1 MKANKTQMQTDRSYK
16 HNSAHVNHASA
27 IIFRTAIAEKWL
39 SIGIFLTVVGAVG
52 ISLIPPLI
60 LGKIIDR
67 IASGN
72 QIGFS
77 FIAIYFLFLVM
88 TGVLESLR
96 EGFLTVFGQKI
107 THAFRSELSE
117 KVYHLEADTL
127 MGMEPGNVVS
137 RFVGD
142 VNTVEMLFTSGI
154 ISMFADACRIIS
166 IFAVIWSKNQGLAW
180 VLIVL
185 FPFLY
190 GFTRRVQGKMLTAQL
205 ANRVA
210 VGRVTNHVPETIR
223 CIRTIHTLQKEP
235 YMEQKYDNYIGES
248 YASIEKTNFYDAIY
262 SPVILFLNACIVAFV
277 MILAG
282 SGNAK
287 VLSFFGMSV
296 GTSVAVINYISQV
309 FSPIESLGMEIQT
322 IQSALAGVR
331 RIDEFLKQKER
342 TIIKDSTNKNTNKIT
357 NKLTNRSE
365 NNNQNTTQINI
376 NAQNQSEND
385 SVIEFENVTFSYDS
399 HTPVL
404 DGLSFSVTSG
414 EHVTLTGRTGAGK
427 STIFKLLLGLYRPQD
442 GMVKILGKPAFEIS
456 DDERRKI
463 FGYVEQ
469 SFHMIPGTVR
479 DQITLSDQSI
489 TKDQIQNAIHISGLD
504 EAIGQLEHGLDTICT
519 PEIFSQGQWQLL
531 SIARAVVAEPKI
543 LLLDEITAN
552 MDAETENMVLDA
564 LGNASNG
571 RTVMSISHRLYRKS
585 EGQEARQI
593 PIFTKNKKE
602 NIIH

>member
-1 MKANKTQMQTDRSYK
+1 MRAGNITYSGEHT
-16 HNSAHVNHASA
+16 HANHAA
-27 IIFRTAIAEKWL
+27 GIIFRTAVAEKWL
-39 SIGIFLTVVGAVG
+39 SIGIFLAVVGAVG
-52 ISLIPPLI
+52 ISLIPPLV
-60 LGKIIDR
+60 LGKIIDQ
-67 IASGN
+67 IASEKE
-72 QIGFS
+72 IGFS
-77 FIAIYFLFLVM
+77 LIAMYIFFIVM
-88 TGVLESLR
+88 TGLLESLR

-117 KVYHLEADTL
+117 KVFRLEADSL

-142 VNTVEMLFTSGI
+142 VNTVETLFTSGI

-180 VLIVL
+180 VLIFI
-185 FPFLY
+185 FPALY
-190 GFTRRVQGKMLTAQL
+190 GFTRRVQNRMLTAQL

-235 YMEQKYDNYIGES
+235 YMEQKYDSYIGES

-262 SPVILFLNACIVAFV
+262 SPIILFLNACIVAAV
-277 MILAG
+277 MLLAA
-282 SGNAK
+282 SGDPRW
-287 VLSFFGMSV
+287 LSFFGMSV
-296 GTSVAVINYISQV
+296 GTSVAVINYISQI

-331 RIDEFLKQKER
+331 RINEFLKQKER
-342 TIIKDSTNKNTNKIT
+342 SFNHANDAADRN
-357 NKLTNRSE
+357 
-365 NNNQNTTQINI
+365 
-376 NAQNQSEND
+376 END
-385 SVIEFENVTFSYDS
+385 KKDKKDKNGDDRHAVIEFQNVTFSYDC
-399 HTPVL
+399 HTTIL
-404 DGLSFSVTSG
+404 DGLSFSVLPG
-414 EHVTLTGRTGAGK
+414 EHITLTGRTGAGK
-427 STIFKLLLGLYRPQD
+427 STVFKLLLGLYRPQS
-442 GMVKILGKPAFEIS
+442 GTVKILGRTASEIS
-456 DDERRKI
+456 DEERRKI

-479 DQITLSDQSI
+479 DQITLSDQTI
-489 TKDQIQNAIHISGLD
+489 TQEQVQKAIRLSGLEHAIAQLD
-504 EAIGQLEHGLDTICT
+504 EGLETICT

-531 SIARAVVAEPKI
+531 SIARAVAAEPKI

-571 RTVMSISHRLYRKS
+571 RTVMSISHRLYRKT
-585 EGQEARQI
+585 EGREARQI
-593 PIFTKNKKE
+593 PIFTKTEKG
-602 NIIH
+602 NIIQ

>member
-1 MKANKTQMQTDRSYK
+1 MRTGNTIHSGQQPHANP
-16 HNSAHVNHASA
+16 AAG
-27 IIFRTAIAEKWL
+27 IIFRTAAEEKWL
-39 SIGIFLTVVGAVG
+39 SIGIFLAVIGAVG
-52 ISLIPPLI
+52 ISLIPPLV

-72 QIGFS
+72 EIGFS
-77 FIAIYFLFLVM
+77 LIAMYVFFTVM
-88 TGVLESLR
+88 TGILESLR

-117 KVYHLEADTL
+117 KVFRLDADSL

-142 VNTVEMLFTSGI
+142 VNTVENLFTSGI

-166 IFAVIWSKNQGLAW
+166 IFAVIWSKNRGLAW
-180 VLIVL
+180 VLIVI
-185 FPFLY
+185 FPALY
-190 GFTRRVQGKMLTAQL
+190 GFTRRVQNKMLIAQL

-235 YMEQKYDNYIGES
+235 YMEQKYDSYIGES

-262 SPVILFLNACIVAFV
+262 SPIILFLNACIVAAV
-277 MILAG
+277 MLLAA
-282 SGNAK
+282 SGNPEW
-287 VLSFFGMSV
+287 LSFFGMSV
-296 GTSVAVINYISQV
+296 GTSVAVINYISQI

-331 RIDEFLKQKER
+331 RINEFLKQKER
-342 TIIKDSTNKNTNKIT
+342 AFYDYTNYAVHH
-357 NKLTNRSE
+357 
-365 NNNQNTTQINI
+365 NNDGDHP
-376 NAQNQSEND
+376 A
-385 SVIEFENVTFSYDS
+385 VIEFQNVTFGYDR
-399 HTPVL
+399 HTTVL
-404 DGLSFSVTSG
+404 DGLNFSVLPG

-427 STIFKLLLGLYRPQD
+427 STVFKLLLGLYRPQSGD
-442 GMVKILGKPAFEIS
+442 VKILGKTASRITDE
-456 DDERRKI
+456 ERRKI

-479 DQITLSDQSI
+479 DQITLSDQTI
-489 TKDQIQNAIHISGLD
+489 TETQVRKAIGLSGL
-504 EAIGQLEHGLDTICT
+504 EHAITQLEHGLDTICT

-571 RTVMSISHRLYRKS
+571 RTVLSISHRLYRKT
-585 EGQEARQI
+585 EGKEARQI
-593 PIFTKNKKE
+593 PIFTKPEKE
-602 NIIH
+602 NIIQ

>member
-1 MKANKTQMQTDRSYK
+1 MKITNK
-16 HNSAHVNHASA
+16 NASG
-27 IIFRTAIAEKWL
+27 IICRTVIREKWL
-39 SIGIFLTVVGAVG
+39 SVGIIFTVISAVG
-52 ISLIPPLI
+52 SSLIPPLV
-60 LGKIIDR
+60 LGKIIDQ

-72 QIGFS
+72 IVGFS
-77 FIAIYFLFLVM
+77 MIALYFFFIVM
-88 TGVLESLR
+88 TGVLESFR

-127 MGMEPGNVVS
+127 MRMDSGNVVS

-142 VNTVEMLFTSGI
+142 VNTVETLFTSGI

-180 VLIVL
+180 VLIAL
-185 FPFLY
+185 FPLLY
-190 GFTRRVQGKMLTAQL
+190 GFTRRVQNKMLTAQL

-235 YMEQKYDNYIGES
+235 YMEQKYDHYIGES
-248 YASIEKTNFYDAIY
+248 YASIEKTNFYDAVY
-262 SPVILFLNACIVAFV
+262 SPVILFLNACIAAFV

-282 SGNAK
+282 SGNAR

-322 IQSALAGVR
+322 FQSALAGVR
-331 RIDEFLKQKER
+331 RIDEFLQQKER
-342 TIIKDSTNKNTNKIT
+342 MIIKASDSTNKNTNKIT
-357 NKLTNRSE
+357 NRSE
-365 NNNQNTTQINI
+365 NSTQSNTQNNVQSNIQNQNE
-376 NAQNQSEND
+376 SD
-385 SVIEFENVTFSYDS
+385 SVIEFQNVNFSYDN

-404 DGLSFSVTSG
+404 AGLSFSVAFG

-442 GMVKILGKPAFEIS
+442 GMVKILGKPAFETS

-479 DQITLSDQSI
+479 DQITLSDRSI
-489 TKDQIQNAIHISGLD
+489 TENQIQTAIHISGLD
-504 EAIGQLEHGLDTICT
+504 EAISQLEHGLDTICT

-552 MDAETENMVLDA
+552 MDAETENMVLYA

-571 RTVMSISHRLYRKS
+571 KTVISISHRLYKKS
-585 EGQEARQI
+585 EGQETRQI
-593 PIFTKNKKE
+593 PIFTNFKKE

>member
-1 MKANKTQMQTDRSYK
+1 MRAGNITYSGEYT
-16 HNSAHVNHASA
+16 HANHAA
-27 IIFRTAIAEKWL
+27 GIIFRTAVTEKWL
-39 SIGIFLTVVGAVG
+39 SIGIFLAVVGAVG
-52 ISLIPPLI
+52 ISLIPPLV
-60 LGKIIDR
+60 LGRVIDQ
-67 IASGN
+67 IAAGKE
-72 QIGFS
+72 IGFS
-77 FIAIYFLFLVM
+77 LIAMYIFFIVM

-117 KVYHLEADTL
+117 KVFRLEADSL

-142 VNTVEMLFTSGI
+142 VNTVETLFTSGI

-166 IFAVIWSKNQGLAW
+166 IFAVIWSKNRGLAW
-180 VLIVL
+180 VLIFI
-185 FPFLY
+185 FPALY
-190 GFTRRVQGKMLTAQL
+190 GFTRRVQNRMLTAQL

-235 YMEQKYDNYIGES
+235 YMEQKYDSYIGES

-262 SPVILFLNACIVAFV
+262 SPIILFLNACIVAVV
-277 MILAG
+277 MLLAS
-282 SGNAK
+282 SGNPRW
-287 VLSFFGMSV
+287 LSFFGMSV
-296 GTSVAVINYISQV
+296 GTSVAVINYISQI

-331 RIDEFLKQKER
+331 RINEFLKQKER
-342 TIIKDSTNKNTNKIT
+342 SLNNVNDDAECDKNNDEKDKKDKTDKND
-357 NKLTNRSE
+357 
-365 NNNQNTTQINI
+365 
-376 NAQNQSEND
+376 ND
-385 SVIEFENVTFSYDS
+385 HHAVIEFQNVTFGYDS

-404 DGLSFSVTSG
+404 NGLSFSVLPEERITF
-414 EHVTLTGRTGAGK
+414 TGRTGAGK
-427 STIFKLLLGLYRPQD
+427 STVFKLLLGLYCPQS
-442 GMVKILGKPAFEIS
+442 GNVKIFGRTASGIS
-456 DDERRKI
+456 DEERRKI

-479 DQITLSDQSI
+479 DQITLSDQTI
-489 TKDQIQNAIHISGLD
+489 TQEQVQKAICLSGLEHAIAQLD
-504 EAIGQLEHGLDTICT
+504 EGLETICT

-552 MDAETENMVLDA
+552 MDAETENMVLDV

-571 RTVMSISHRLYRKS
+571 RTVMSISHRLYRKT
-585 EGQEARQI
+585 EGREARQI
-593 PIFTKNKKE
+593 PIFTKTEKG
-602 NIIH
+602 NIIQ